1 MSKPIINAL
10 LISAGYSGRMGDF
23 KPLIR
28 LNNKTFVSQITEKL
42 LSVCNTVTIVTG
54 FRNDDVEEEIRNRF
68 QTENNELASRVN
80 CVFNR
85 DYKDGMFS
93 SVQIGLSSI
102 QNSDWVL
109 FHFVDQ
115 PGISQ
120 NFYQE
125 LIAQIEDRYDWIQPV
140 YEMKEGHPVLFK
152 KTVIPKI
159 LESHSNYRMKLI
171 RGDDEVRK
179 KYWFTDNNFILEDI
193 DTPEDLERFLEDQY
207 PSPASR
213 VTKLL

>member
-1 MSKPIINAL
+1 MSKPVINAL

-23 KPLIR
+23 KPLIK
-28 LNNKTFVSQITEKL
+28 LDNKTFVSTITEKL
-42 LSVCNTVTIVTG
+42 LSVCHEVTIVTG
-54 FRNDDVEEEIRNRF
+54 YRNFNVEEEIRNVF
-68 QTENNELASRVN
+68 HSENNELVSRVK
-80 CVFNR
+80 CLFNP

-93 SVQIGLSSI
+93 SVQIGLATM

-115 PGISQ
+115 PGLPQS
-120 NFYQE
+120 FYEE

-152 KTVIPKI
+152 KTVVPKI
-159 LESHSNYRMKLI
+159 LESPSNYRMKLI

-179 KYWFTDNNFILEDI
+179 KYWFTDSKYILEDI
-193 DTPEDLERFLEDQY
+193 DTRDDLRKFIDEKEEVNNLNEPR
-207 PSPASR
+207 
-213 VTKLL
+213 